1 MINWVKKKIIIF
13 IVIKVTEVSG
23 WHANTHTKR
32 QIIAEK
38 RYGNREG
45 LSGVVC

>member
-38 RYGNREG
+38 KGTRIVKGFLG
-45 LSGVVC
+45 